1 MKGRIAG
8 ARGTRDFFPPE
19 SYKMQIVEDAFQ
31 ETAHRYGY
39 ILVRTPLFERTELF
53 TRSLGEE
60 SDLVTKEMYTFPDH
74 RGRSLTLRP
83 EGTAGI
89 VRSLIEG
96 GVRPEGFILK
106 YYYFGNMYRYL
117 PIERGRYR
125 EFPQVGAEAL
135 GSDAPCLDVEII
147 SLAYSFLR
155 ELGIDGLIVSLNSI
169 GSSNGRAEY
178 IGRLKDFLYLKRDML
193 CAECQSRTIKNPLSA
208 FSCPQ
213 NQCKEILRDAPLT
226 FDNLADEDKR
236 HFKTVYSSI
245 EGLGIPYK
253 LDSALIRSFDYYTR
267 TVFEINFKN
276 DTGLKDPLVGGGRYD
291 DLFIRLG
298 GENVPA
304 VGFAGNTA
312 RIAEVLPKE
321 KYPDMSK
328 LIGGEVL
335 IIASDEKGYA
345 EAFKLALLLR
355 GLKFCAAFDILS
367 HPYDYQ
373 LKRAAQYGVKRLISI
388 GAKEVEDGN
397 VIVTAVDKNL
407 RWIMSREKFAN
418 RPSAL
423 AALEGIGGRPYI
435 EGRKQDDQSP
445 WRT

>member
-19 SYKMQIVEDAFQ
+19 SYKMQVVEEAFQ

-106 YYYFGNMYRYL
+106 YHYFGNMYRYT

-125 EFPQVGAEAL
+125 EFPQMGAEAL
-135 GSDAPCLDVEII
+135 GSDAPYLDVEII

-155 ELGIDGLIVSLNSI
+155 ELGIEGLIVSLNSI
-169 GSSNGRAEY
+169 GSTNGRAEY
-178 IGRLKDFLYLKRDML
+178 IGRLKDFLYLRRDIL
-193 CAECQSRTIKNPLSA
+193 CTECQTRTIKNPLSA
-208 FSCPQ
+208 FACTQ
-213 NQCKEILRDAPLT
+213 NQCIEALRDAPLT
-226 FDNLADEDKR
+226 LDNLADEDKR
-236 HFKTVYSSI
+236 HFKTVYSCLES
-245 EGLGIPYK
+245 LGIPYK
-253 LDSALIRSFDYYTR
+253 LDSTLVRSFDYYSR
-267 TVFEINFKN
+267 TVFEINFKG
-276 DTGLKDPLVGGGRYD
+276 DSGMKDYLVGGGRYD
-291 DLFIRLG
+291 DLFDRLG
-298 GENVPA
+298 GESVPA
-304 VGFAGNTA
+304 IGFAGNTA
-312 RIAEVLPKE
+312 RIAEVLPEE
-321 KYPDMSK
+321 KYPDMAK
-328 LIGGEVL
+328 LIAGEVL
-335 IIASDEKGYA
+335 VISMDDKGYA
-345 EAFKLALLLR
+345 EAFNLALHLR
-355 GLKFCAAFDILS
+355 ELKFHASFDILS

-373 LKRAAQYGVKRLISI
+373 LKRAGQYGVKRIISI

-397 VIVTAVDKNL
+397 AIVTAVDKNL
-407 RWIMSREKFAN
+407 RWIMPREKFQN
-418 RPSAL
+418 RPSAI

-435 EGRKQDDQSP
+435 EEKKKEDISP
-445 WRT
+445 WGS